1 MKNQSTGIGNF
12 FSFIGSSEK
21 NHNDITNITFKQ
33 HNPENRILM
42 IYNQLARSLRNIV
55 ILVSDVNN
63 DEFRVVIEKIPYRG
77 SVEIPFELLKNDS
90 GDVLQNEIDMINVR
104 ISNVWEKYFV
114 SPEGIITPV

>member
-1 MKNQSTGIGNF
+1 
-12 FSFIGSSEK
+12 
-21 NHNDITNITFKQ
+21 
-33 HNPENRILM
+33 M